1 MQNNNQ
7 IQIIESKIFSIRGQQ
22 VMLDRDLAELYQ
34 VETKVLNQAVK
45 RNLDIFPKDFM
56 FQLSAEE
63 WEFLRSQFV
72 TLKSKRGQHRKYLP
86 YVFTE
91 IGCNSVS
98 GVLNSAVA
106 KSRSI
111 FIHRAFVAMKNQIFS
126 NPNYELLKEQILRLQ
141 SDTKLFNAKVETIHA
156 EMLGLKKDHKIDLN
170 VQNMEINDLNEKMT
184 ELLTEFNKFR
194 DSSIIIKKDDGIG
207 KG

>member
-1 MQNNNQ
+1 MENNNQ
-7 IQIIESKIFSIRGQQ
+7 IQIIESKIFTIRGQQ

-34 VETKVLNQAVK
+34 VTTKRLNEQVK
-45 RNLDIFPKDFM
+45 RNIQKFPSDFM
-56 FQLSAEE
+56 FQLTEDE
-63 WEFLRSQFV
+63 WESLRSQFA
-72 TLKSKRGQHRKYLP
+72 TLNTKRGQHRKYLP

-91 IGCNSVS
+91 IGCNTVS
-98 GVLNSAVA
+98 GILNSDVA
-106 KSRSI
+106 NARSI

-141 SDTKLFNAKVETIHA
+141 AETKLFNAKTQTIHA
-156 EMLGLKKDHKIDLN
+156 EMVALKADHKIDLN

-194 DSSIIIKKDDGIG
+194 DASIIIKKDDGIG
-207 KG
+207 TG